1 MILYKYLS
9 SDRID
14 VFCNRKIRYT
24 QLGDFNDPYELNPN
38 IDKIVEKEGIIKLT
52 QTNLEKL
59 VEEEYEK
66 HPVVHTLVSKDEFLK
81 LLKSR
86 EGLFH
91 QSMATLEPIIS
102 RLLPASLQNVF
113 NSSIGALSLSE
124 DPKNELMWSHY
135 AEEHRGY
142 VLGFDSTHTYFNQ
155 KLSPSDELRHLRKVS
170 YTKERPKINLMNTNG
185 VDLFLTKSMKWQYE
199 LEWRI
204 IRPFTEATESLDKKP
219 YPIYLFSFPVKA
231 ISEVILG
238 FRMSEE
244 KRNSIRN
251 KLIKDNNYSHIK
263 FYQAKLD
270 ESNFSINLINA
281 DRFE

>member
-1 MILYKYLS
+1 MILYKYLT

-14 VFCNRKIRYT
+14 VFCNCKIRYT

-38 IDKIVEKEGIIKLT
+38 IDKIAEKEEIIKLT

-66 HPVVHTLVSKDEFLK
+66 HPIVHTLVSKADFLK
-81 LLKSR
+81 LVKSQ
-86 EGLFH
+86 ENLVL
-91 QSMATLEPIIS
+91 QSMTALEPITS
-102 RLLPASLQNVF
+102 KLLPAFLRNIF

-135 AEEHRGY
+135 AGEHHGY

-155 KLSPSDELRHLRKVS
+155 KVSPSDELRHLRKVS
-170 YTKERPKINLMNTNG
+170 YTEKRPKINLMNTNG
-185 VDLFLTKSMKWQYE
+185 VELFLTKGMKWQYE

-204 IRPFTEATESLDKKP
+204 IRPFTEATEVLGKKP
-219 YPIYLFSFPVKA
+219 YPIYLFPFPAKA
-231 ISEVILG
+231 ISVVILG

-244 KRNSIRN
+244 EKNTLRR
-251 KLIKDNNYSHIK
+251 KLIEDRNYSHVK
-263 FYQAKLD
+263 LYQAQLD
-270 ESNFSINLINA
+270 ESDFTIKFSENMKI
-281 DRFE
+281 

>member
-1 MILYKYLS
+1 M
-9 SDRID
+9 
-14 VFCNRKIRYT
+14 
-24 QLGDFNDPYELNPN
+24 
-38 IDKIVEKEGIIKLT
+38 
-52 QTNLEKL
+52 
-59 VEEEYEK
+59 
-66 HPVVHTLVSKDEFLK
+66 
-81 LLKSR
+81 
-86 EGLFH
+86 
-91 QSMATLEPIIS
+91 
-102 RLLPASLQNVF
+102 
-113 NSSIGALSLSE
+113 
-124 DPKNELMWSHY
+124 
-135 AEEHRGY
+135 
-142 VLGFDSTHTYFNQ
+142 
-155 KLSPSDELRHLRKVS
+155 RKVS

>member
-38 IDKIVEKEGIIKLT
+38 IDKIAEKEEIIKLT

-59 VEEEYEK
+59 VDEEYEK
-66 HPVVHTLVSKDEFLK
+66 HPIVHTLISKADFLK
-81 LLKSR
+81 LAKSQK
-86 EGLFH
+86 GLVL
-91 QSMATLEPIIS
+91 QSIATLEPIVS
-102 RLLPASLQNVF
+102 KLLHSFLQNVF
-113 NSSIGALSLSE
+113 NSSMGALSLSE

-142 VLGFDSTHTYFNQ
+142 VLGFDGTHTYFNQ
-155 KLSPSDELRHLRKVS
+155 KASPSDEFRHLRKVN
-170 YTKERPKINLMNTNG
+170 YTKERLKINLMNTNG
-185 VDLFLTKSMKWQYE
+185 VEMFLTKGMKWQYE

-204 IRPFTEATESLDKKP
+204 IRSFTDATEVLDRKP
-219 YPIYLFSFPVKA
+219 YPIYLFSFPARA
-231 ISEVILG
+231 ISEIILG

-244 KRNSIRN
+244 KKNTVRH
-251 KLIKDNNYSHIK
+251 KLIEDSNYSHIK
-263 FYQAKLD
+263 LNQAQLD
-270 ESNFSINLINA
+270 ESDFSINLNNV
-281 DRFE
+281 DKVE